1 MKKILYTIGSY
12 IWAFMLG
19 GYAVSQFKFDTPIE
33 TYRWMITSF
42 FFVMFII
49 QAFNTKEK

>member
-1 MKKILYTIGSY
+1 MKNTLFIIGSY

-33 TYRWMITSF
+33 SYRWVITSF
-42 FFVMFII
+42 LLVMFII
-49 QAFNTKEK
+49 QSFNTKEK

>member
-12 IWAFMLG
+12 IWTFMLG

-33 TYRWMITSF
+33 GHRWMITSF

>member
-1 MKKILYTIGSY
+1 MKKILYIGSY

-33 TYRWMITSF
+33 GHRWMITSF

>member
-1 MKKILYTIGSY
+1 MKQTLFTIGSY

-19 GYAVSQFKFDTPIE
+19 CYSVSQFKFDTPIE
-33 TYRWMITSF
+33 SYRWVITSF

-49 QAFNTKEK
+49 QSFNTKEK

>member
-1 MKKILYTIGSY
+1 MTKIFYTIGSY

-19 GYAVSQFKFDTPIE
+19 GYSVSQFKFEAPIE
-33 TYRWMITSF
+33 SYRWVITSF

-49 QAFNTKEK
+49 EAFNTKEK